1 MLTDPNQKPQST
13 SNRLARFVLVA
24 AAGAFL
30 AAGSHPAGA
39 YTDVET
45 IVVCPIDGL
54 PFTAR
59 RMASYYQ
66 SGMRLD
72 FKPVG
77 ALVTPY
83 PHPVCPGNGFVVYRQ
98 DFSEQEL
105 SAIRLIVNSDEFQ
118 QLRRKHTDYFMI
130 AYVKERMGSSA
141 YELAHTYLGA
151 TWEAERDRPH
161 LTDQYRE
168 LALAKFDASVRGK
181 NATRDEPWWTA
192 SVLAAE
198 MERLLGKFDQA
209 LNRIDALALAE
220 LSATNPALRSV
231 VDQIRLQALRHN
243 SRPEPYVV
251 EMDEGTVG
259 RQVMLHEA
267 WRFPLVLSPR

>member
-1 MLTDPNQKPQST
+1 MLTDRNQKQST
-13 SNRLARFVLVA
+13 SNRILMRFVLA
-24 AAGAFL
+24 AVAGAFL
-30 AAGSHPAGA
+30 AAGAHPAGA
-39 YTDVET
+39 YTDVEMT
-45 IVVCPIDGL
+45 IVCPIDGL

-59 RMASYYQ
+59 RTASYYQ

-72 FKPVG
+72 FKPLG
-77 ALVTPY
+77 ALVAPY

-98 DFSEQEL
+98 DFSEQEI
-105 SAIRLIVNSDEFQ
+105 SAIRLLVNSDEFQ
-118 QLRRKHTDYFMI
+118 QLRRHHTDYFMI
-130 AYVKERMGSSA
+130 AYVKERMGSPA

-151 TWEAERDRPH
+151 TWEAERDQPH

-168 LALAKFDASVRGK
+168 LALAKFDASVHGK
-181 NATRDEPWWTA
+181 NTRRDEPWWTA
-192 SVLAAE
+192 SLLAAE

-209 LNRIDALALAE
+209 LDRIDALPLAE
-220 LSATNPALRSV
+220 LNARNPALRSV
-231 VDQIRLQALRHN
+231 ADQIKLHALRRN

-267 WRFPLVLSPR
+267 WQFPLSIGAK